1 VIVMLK
7 DSATKLTVGQ
17 IRRDGGTQT
26 RAQLDA
32 AHLEELVAA
41 LEDESA
47 QMPPVVVFFDGSE
60 YWLADGFHRVE
71 AYDRAGRFM
80 VPCNVRQGTVR
91 DAILFSVGANA
102 THGLRRSN
110 EDKQRAV
117 DKLLSDPIWN
127 QWSNVEIAKRCGVDE
142 KMVRRRRDEQPRQ
155 SRGSDPETR
164 IGADGKVRRVP
175 ERRPPAPPPPEPE
188 PEEDFDELEGD
199 AEEDD
204 DEEDDEPPP
213 RSEPRPRAP
222 EPVVRSPEPPDEDP
236 REVGYPRAGDRAPTP
251 LEVAR
256 AAWERLSQEDRAL
269 FMTAIGAVEVAAVEL
284 LRNQRLADREYATR
298 RAREA
303 EIAKKIGRD
312 ASWRMYDF
320 VLDGGEF
327 AMVRLGID
335 YSVTAE
341 TLAHAYKARA
351 IACHPDRG
359 GDSAAMARLN
369 ADRDLVRALLDD
381 GAAVGEVAS

>member
-7 DSATKLTVGQ
+7 DSSTKLTVGQ

-41 LEDESA
+41 LLDDSA
-47 QMPPVVVFFDGSE
+47 QMPPVDVFFDGSE

-102 THGLRRSN
+102 THGLKRSN
-110 EDKQRAV
+110 ADKRRAV
-117 DKLLSDPIWN
+117 EVLL
-127 QWSNVEIAKRCGVDE
+127 
-142 KMVRRRRDEQPRQ
+142 RDEEW
-155 SRGSDPETR
+155 RGWPTR
-164 IGADGKVRRVP
+164 KIAEVAGVGHSFVANLKQELSTEYTSPAEPSKVTGRDGKQY
-175 ERRPPAPPPPEPE
+175 PATRAKPLAPPPPPEPE
-188 PEEDFDELEGD
+188 PEEDFDDLEG
-199 AEEDD
+199 
-204 DEEDDEPPP
+204 DEEDDEPPSP

-222 EPVVRSPEPPDEDP
+222 EPVARPPEPPDEDP
-236 REVGYPRAGDRAPTP
+236 REVGYPRASDRAPTQ

-256 AAWERLSQEDRAL
+256 AAWERLNQPDRAL
-269 FMTAIGAVEVAAVEL
+269 FMTEVGAVDVAALEL

-320 VLDGGEF
+320 VLDGGEC
-327 AMVRLGID
+327 AMVRLGLD